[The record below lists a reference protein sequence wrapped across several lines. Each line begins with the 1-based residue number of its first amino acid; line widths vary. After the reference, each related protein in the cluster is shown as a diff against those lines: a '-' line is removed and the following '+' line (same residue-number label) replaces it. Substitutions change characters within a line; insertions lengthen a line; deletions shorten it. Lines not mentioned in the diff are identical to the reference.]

1 MNGSGPTD
9 AQRRLLAVVAQR
21 LPPERVRELH
31 LFAPIRQ
38 GGVETG
44 LAVIAVGEP
53 EPEAAASR
61 FDGAAAGDAAAD
73 DALPAADDG
82 VATPDGEA
90 APSEPADASAIEAA
104 ARQEGMPALVLS
116 ADDDVV
122 RAVVLAAESATEER
136 ADAEAPCDPTDDAA
150 GGVPPVDEEASEVEG
165 TADEAPRLDAVATS
179 DVGDVVDVAVDLAES
194 DDEPTAAPPAAAPAR
209 FTIYTARYRLQL
221 KGPDR
226 GKWEAEVVEEADA
239 PLLTVDAVVR
249 GVQRRAGELAEVER
263 LTTADVRRLLAEGA

>member
-1 MNGSGPTD
+1 MNGHGPTD
-9 AQRRLLAVVAQR
+9 AQRRLLAIVAQR

-53 EPEAAASR
+53 ESEAAETR
-61 FDGAAAGDAAAD
+61 FDEATADDAPAVAAD
-73 DALPAADDG
+73 DDGPAARSVTDVGLAED
-82 VATPDGEA
+82 
-90 APSEPADASAIEAA
+90 SASATEEAV
-104 ARQEGMPALVLS
+104 RQEGMPALLLS

-122 RAVVLAAESATEER
+122 RAVVLAAESAAGER

-150 GGVPPVDEEASEVEG
+150 GDLPGTGEDEGA
-165 TADEAPRLDAVATS
+165 EAPALDAVAAS
-179 DVGDVVDVAVDLAES
+179 QAADVADVDADTAEAS
-194 DDEPTAAPPAAAPAR
+194 AKATAAPPAAPPAR

-263 LTTADVRRLLAEGA
+263 LTTADVRRLLAEGV